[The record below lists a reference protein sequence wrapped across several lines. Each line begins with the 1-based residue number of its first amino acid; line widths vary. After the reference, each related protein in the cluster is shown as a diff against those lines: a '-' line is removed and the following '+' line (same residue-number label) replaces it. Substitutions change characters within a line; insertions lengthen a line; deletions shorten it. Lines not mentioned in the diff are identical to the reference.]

1 MRSIVLLLFA
11 AHCSIIGEAFNKNS
25 IEECA
30 RVLSENL
37 LDTFKRVTKSD
48 QIQQLY
54 DQFVEPEQFD
64 PRDELKRSKTAVE
77 NYLKRRADFAYK
89 AKVSLEVREVV
100 NSSDEEVNDPNSKDF
115 IRFMSAKQGNDATT
129 IYVHDHSLRRT
140 KVNETRNFSL
150 EANANFYN
158 LPTSSI
164 ASAVHIP
171 TPLYDRNPELLRK
184 IEWSEIDEIYRTHR
198 EETRDLAFQ
207 LFCSESGYMRFF
219 PAASWFWDNHI
230 EHLDLFDCRNTQW
243 YINAATNS
251 KNVLIMLDMSGSML
265 GQRYEIA
272 KQTTEAILETLSHND
287 YFNIMPFSKTPYFLD
302 DCNGKNGLLQATM
315 RNKKLLRNK
324 MNNVT
329 SEGKAEY
336 EKALPHAFTTLL
348 NISSHHGR
356 SDQGCEN
363 VIMLITDGAPNVY
376 KEIFDLYN
384 KDKKVRFFSFLIG
397 EEAIDFEQVKT
408 MACTNRGY
416 MVHVQ
421 NMADVEDKVQHYIR
435 TMSRPIGQNAADI
448 QVDDALWSGVYR
460 ERLYLPRPE
469 TFAEPVP
476 ITNQSY
482 AIMNKMAA
490 RRKIRLQKTEARGR
504 MFVTTVSFPVI
515 VNRTF
520 MGVAAVNTPLTELNQ
535 QAHPS
540 NIGPRSYFFMLDQN
554 GFIMFHPQLRPI
566 DPATKSHKQ
575 NYNNMD
581 LLELEVPQTQQIR
594 LSQDKEDISELYCD
608 QGTTF
613 AECVGQIRDIVRK
626 MVMNCDNSD
635 PQLLDVLFATEM
647 LDRVYP
653 QTNVY
658 FSECIQGANFVLGLA
673 VAKGDDYRWRSKS
686 RQYDYSRV
694 QLSWM
699 GDKQWKVHPHWRYCL
714 LNDTDTNITK
724 EEAFVIYATQMKH
737 SGKLPALC
745 RPREQ
750 LVNKLLLDLEA
761 TSALQD
767 SWDLQWQFLK
777 DNLIHLVFFATPS
790 GLIRFYNQTLD
801 DYDYE
806 DPNWSIFDHIG
817 AMLSIEHVQESY
829 NHFITDLNRKSVD
842 DTYYR
847 RSVRMKD
854 HIVFDV
860 SNKSK
865 IWYKSETQLTAYG
878 LNENLTMLAQG
889 TKAIYLGNALLGVAG
904 FEFAYDYFVN
914 LMGEHGCA
922 PSDDR
927 RWCVL
932 LDEHGY
938 VFYSNQRD
946 ISYEDYLEDPVH
958 KGKHISQWFGSINR
972 VSQRVMSLLV
982 EKRFYIKLKYTDHQA
997 MCKEKKVVV
1006 MSSSSLRPFHS
1017 FYRWLMS
1024 SIYRLLLLAK
1034 QYPLLHLFHS
1044 FAKPVESYTASF
1056 HEGTDGFPC
1065 SKQSYFYLANGDGRS
1080 RPQSTSLV
1088 DMNRSDRPCTLN
1100 SAKCSVKMQA
1110 SFVEGTNLVMVW
1122 IIQDKTSDNCYDETQ
1137 CPKVEPSEV
1146 PFGFERVPPV
1156 DPSEKCNGVHHKKPS
1171 RSRSMCYNNLRE
1183 VGKFPCSFCPTTS
1196 LSFSL
1201 LLCLLMTL
1209 LAVFDSH

>member
-1 MRSIVLLLFA
+1 MSTLE
-11 AHCSIIGEAFNKNS
+11 SGY

-219 PAASWFWDNHI
+219 PAASW
-230 EHLDLFDCRNTQW
+230 

-315 RNKKLLRNK
+315 RNKKLPGHYELHTREEMALMEPNSTEDRIH
-324 MNNVT
+324 VVFPEHVL
-329 SEGKAEY
+329 SADPAYIKA
-336 EKALPHAFTTLL
+336 
-348 NISSHHGR
+348 ISSHHGR

-476 ITNQSY
+476 ITNQS
-482 AIMNKMAA
+482 
-490 RRKIRLQKTEARGR
+490 KIRLQKTEARGR

-581 LLELEVPQTQQIR
+581 LLELEVPQTQQV
-594 LSQDKEDISELYCD
+594 LSS
-608 QGTTF
+608 
-613 AECVGQIRDIVRK
+613 RHPVRK

-699 GDKQWKVHPHWRYCL
+699 GDKQW
-714 LNDTDTNITK
+714 K

-889 TKAIYLGNALLGVAG
+889 TKAIYLGNALL
-904 FEFAYDYFVN
+904 
-914 LMGEHGCA
+914 EHGCA

-1156 DPSEKCNGVHHKKPS
+1156 DPSEKCNGEIVRKCTAIMTCPRAAPIQYHFNENSPPQMHHTYTRILKNHHIFRCDKMM
-1171 RSRSMCYNNLRE
+1171 RR
-1183 VGKFPCSFCPTTS
+1183 
-1196 LSFSL
+1196 
-1201 LLCLLMTL
+1201 
-1209 LAVFDSH
+1209 